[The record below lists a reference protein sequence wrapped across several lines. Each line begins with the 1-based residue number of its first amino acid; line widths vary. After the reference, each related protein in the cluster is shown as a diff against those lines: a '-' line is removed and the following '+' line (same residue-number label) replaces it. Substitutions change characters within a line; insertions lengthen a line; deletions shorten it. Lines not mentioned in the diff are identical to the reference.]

1 MKNKIVKVLQNKR
14 VRYLLVSFV
23 LVLFCLALNI
33 AFSAFTSNAGGV
45 AANLNVKNMTYSVKL
60 NGTSG
65 TIIKADKNGLTKVNT
80 TFTASNDITSKYE
93 LSYDVCSDSTCSS
106 TITKPS
112 TLTVQFSSRS
122 TDGYTGT
129 ITATGTVNIRV
140 VITNTASSD
149 VYIRLRMNAGFTHN
163 TLNLEKKV
171 TGPYNEDDLTVY
183 SYIDGTKNDAFP
195 TTSEYTSS
203 VSCQIDGGGT
213 SNASGSASWDG
224 SKWNVNITGVDTG
237 RTVCNVNFNVVV
249 NKEFAYNGTT
259 GSNGSVQTFTVAKAG
274 TYKLQVWG
282 AQGGYRSQATKGG
295 KGGYSEGTVSLKVG
309 DKLYIYVGGAGGSG
323 TSGCGSTICAGGFN
337 GGGYRYKYY
346 GGGGATDIRINND
359 SLYARVIVAGGGGSD
374 GAKGKTGMYG
384 GGTTGGSS
392 DENYSGVKNYGG
404 KGGTQTYSGYSASYT
419 VTTQATTGLNSNT
432 QANYGGGFGFGGG
445 GVYLSNG
452 YGGAGGGGWYGGS
465 GNVPDSSGDDD
476 RGGGGGSGYIY
487 TSSTASSCPS
497 GCLLTSTY
505 YLSNAS
511 TVGGNTAFTS
521 PTGSSETG
529 HSGHGYAK
537 VTLIS

>member
-14 VRYLLVSFV
+14 ARYLLVSFV

-33 AFSAFTSNAGGV
+33 AFSAFTSNAGGI
-45 AANLNVKNMTYSVKL
+45 AANFNVKNMTYSVKL
-60 NGTSG
+60 DGTSG
-65 TIIKADKNGLTKVNT
+65 TIVKANKNGLTKINT
-80 TFTASNDITSKYE
+80 TFTATNDMSSKYE

-112 TLTVQFSSRS
+112 TLTVQYSSRT
-122 TDGYTGT
+122 TDAYTGT

-149 VYIRLRMNAGFTHN
+149 VYIRLKMNAGFTHN
-163 TLNLEKKV
+163 TLTLEKKV

-183 SYIDGTKNDAFP
+183 SYVDGTKKDAFP
-195 TTSEYTSS
+195 TTSEYTAS
-203 VSCQIDGGGT
+203 VSCEIDGGGT

-224 SKWNVNITGVDTG
+224 SKWNVSITGVDTG
-237 RTVCNVNFNVVV
+237 RTVCNVNFNMIV

-259 GSNGSVQTFTVAKAG
+259 GSDGSVQTFTIPKAG

-282 AQGGYRSQATKGG
+282 AQGGYRSSTTYGG
-295 KGGYSEGTVSLKVG
+295 KGGYSEGTVSLKAG
-309 DKLYIYVGGAGGSG
+309 DKLYVYVGGAGGSG

-346 GGGGATDIRINND
+346 GGGGATDIRINTD

-374 GAKGKTGMYG
+374 GATSKKGMYG

-392 DENYSGVKNYGG
+392 AENYTAVDSYGG

-419 VTTQATTGLNSNT
+419 VTTQATTGLSSNT
-432 QANYGGGFGFGGG
+432 LANYGGGFGFGGG
-445 GVYLSNG
+445 GVYLNSG

-465 GNVPDSSGDDD
+465 GNVPDGSADDD

-487 TSSTASSCPS
+487 TSSTASSCPT

-505 YLSNAS
+505 YLSSAS
-511 TVGGNTAFTS
+511 TVDGSNSFTS
-521 PTGSSETG
+521 PTGTSETG

-537 VTLIS
+537 VTLVS

>member
-65 TIIKADKNGLTKVNT
+65 TIIKANKNGLTKVNT
-80 TFTASNDITSKYE
+80 TFTASNDRTSKYE

-112 TLTVQFSSRS
+112 TLTVQYSSRS
-122 TDGYTGT
+122 TDGHTGT

-195 TTSEYTSS
+195 TSS
-203 VSCQIDGGGT
+203 NYGASVKCQIDGGGT

-237 RTVCNVNFNVVV
+237 RTVCNVYFVPEINI
-249 NKEFAYNGTT
+249 AYSGAEVTRT
-259 GSNGSVQTFTVAKAG
+259 IDEAG
-274 TYKLQVWG
+274 TYRITVTG
-282 AQGGYRSQATKGG
+282 A
-295 KGGYSEGTVSLKVG
+295 
-309 DKLYIYVGGAGGSG
+309 
-323 TSGCGSTICAGGFN
+323 
-337 GGGYRYKYY
+337 
-346 GGGGATDIRINND
+346 
-359 SLYARVIVAGGGGSD
+359 AGGGGTGDIGYKSNNSYYAGKNGVATTYYSSSNYTSYSTTTTPGTSSAAVTKVLGISQWISYNLK
-374 GAKGKTGMYG
+374 GATY
-384 GGTTGGSS
+384 TRGSS
-392 DENYSGVKNYGG
+392 
-404 KGGTQTYSGYSASYT
+404 TC
-419 VTTQATTGLNSNT
+419 TG
-432 QANYGGGFGFGGG
+432 GFGGG
-445 GVYLSNG
+445 GCQDDDQTY
-452 YGGAGGGGWYGGS
+452 GGGWS
-465 GNVPDSSGDDD
+465 
-476 RGGGGGSGYIY
+476 GSGYITY
-487 TSSTASSCPS
+487 SFCNGTNCTGTDGVQTSNGTFKM
-497 GCLLTSTY
+497 
-505 YLSNAS
+505 
-511 TVGGNTAFTS
+511 V
-521 PTGSSETG
+521 
-529 HSGHGYAK
+529 K
-537 VTLIS
+537 IS

>member
-65 TIIKADKNGLTKVNT
+65 TIIKANKNGLTKVNT
-80 TFTASNDITSKYE
+80 TFTASNDRTSKYE

-112 TLTVQFSSRS
+112 TLTVQYSSRS

-183 SYIDGTKNDAFP
+183 SYIDGTKKDAFP

-237 RTVCNVNFNVVV
+237 RTVCNVYF
-249 NKEFAYNGTT
+249 
-259 GSNGSVQTFTVAKAG
+259 
-274 TYKLQVWG
+274 
-282 AQGGYRSQATKGG
+282 
-295 KGGYSEGTVSLKVG
+295 
-309 DKLYIYVGGAGGSG
+309 
-323 TSGCGSTICAGGFN
+323 
-337 GGGYRYKYY
+337 
-346 GGGGATDIRINND
+346 
-359 SLYARVIVAGGGGSD
+359 
-374 GAKGKTGMYG
+374 
-384 GGTTGGSS
+384 
-392 DENYSGVKNYGG
+392 
-404 KGGTQTYSGYSASYT
+404 
-419 VTTQATTGLNSNT
+419 
-432 QANYGGGFGFGGG
+432 
-445 GVYLSNG
+445 
-452 YGGAGGGGWYGGS
+452 
-465 GNVPDSSGDDD
+465 VP
-476 RGGGGGSGYIY
+476 
-487 TSSTASSCPS
+487 
-497 GCLLTSTY
+497 
-505 YLSNAS
+505 
-511 TVGGNTAFTS
+511 
-521 PTGSSETG
+521 
-529 HSGHGYAK
+529 
-537 VTLIS
+537 

>member
-65 TIIKADKNGLTKVNT
+65 TIIKANKNGLTKVNT
-80 TFTASNDITSKYE
+80 TFTASNDRTSKYE

-112 TLTVQFSSRS
+112 TLTVQYSSRS

-183 SYIDGTKNDAFP
+183 SYINGTKSDAFP
-195 TTSEYTSS
+195 TTPEYTSS

-237 RTVCNVNFNVVV
+237 RTVCNVYF
-249 NKEFAYNGTT
+249 
-259 GSNGSVQTFTVAKAG
+259 
-274 TYKLQVWG
+274 
-282 AQGGYRSQATKGG
+282 
-295 KGGYSEGTVSLKVG
+295 
-309 DKLYIYVGGAGGSG
+309 
-323 TSGCGSTICAGGFN
+323 
-337 GGGYRYKYY
+337 
-346 GGGGATDIRINND
+346 
-359 SLYARVIVAGGGGSD
+359 
-374 GAKGKTGMYG
+374 
-384 GGTTGGSS
+384 
-392 DENYSGVKNYGG
+392 
-404 KGGTQTYSGYSASYT
+404 
-419 VTTQATTGLNSNT
+419 
-432 QANYGGGFGFGGG
+432 
-445 GVYLSNG
+445 
-452 YGGAGGGGWYGGS
+452 
-465 GNVPDSSGDDD
+465 VP
-476 RGGGGGSGYIY
+476 
-487 TSSTASSCPS
+487 
-497 GCLLTSTY
+497 
-505 YLSNAS
+505 
-511 TVGGNTAFTS
+511 
-521 PTGSSETG
+521 
-529 HSGHGYAK
+529 
-537 VTLIS
+537 